1 MRRVLFLVHR
11 IPYPPNKGD
20 KIRSFNILRHLSR
33 SCRVSLGCFYDDPE
47 DIAHVP
53 ALAEWCAEV
62 HALPLRPSRAR
73 LSSLRGLLSGEPL
86 TLPYYRDPAMAR
98 WVRSQREAGVD
109 RVVVFSAAMAQYLSR
124 SDHANC
130 RVVVDFVDVDSEKW
144 RQYAPDCRFP
154 LNYLYRRE
162 AQRLL
167 DFERETAARA
177 DAAVFVSEEEA
188 GLFRRLAP
196 ETADRVHAIDN
207 GVDTDYFSP
216 ERAYP
221 SPYAEGE
228 RHLVFTGAMDYR
240 ANIDAVCWFA
250 DEVFPRIIAQ
260 SPEARF
266 TIVGARPAPAVQRLA
281 RHPAITVTGTVA
293 DVRPYQAHAAAAV
306 APLRIARGVQ
316 NKVLEAMSMGL
327 AVVATPQAID
337 GLRAGPDMDWRV
349 SGDPEGLAALAVEV
363 LSDRALAQRLGAA
376 GRRNV
381 LALYAWDSHMARFSE
396 LLDGGG
402 ADSQGHRRRA

>member
-86 TLPYYRDPAMAR
+86 TLPYYRDPQMIE
-98 WVRSQREAGVD
+98 WVRARLNGGMD
-109 RVVVFSAAMAQYLSR
+109 RVVIFSAAMAQYLSAG
-124 SDHANC
+124 DYANR

-144 RQYAPDCRFP
+144 RQYAPDCHFP
-154 LNYLYRRE
+154 MNLLYRRE
-162 AQRLL
+162 AERLL
-167 DFERETAARA
+167 AFERDLAARA

-188 GLFRRLAP
+188 ALFRGLAP
-196 ETADRVHAIDN
+196 EIAARVHAVDN

-216 ERAYP
+216 ERSYP
-221 SPYAEGE
+221 NPYAEGE

-240 ANIDAVCWFA
+240 ANVDAVRWFA
-250 DEVFPRIIAQ
+250 EEVFPRIIARV
-260 SPEARF
+260 PEARF

-281 RHPAITVTGTVA
+281 RHPAITVTGTVP
-293 DVRPYQAHAAAAV
+293 DVRPWQAHAAAAV

-337 GLRAGPDMDWRV
+337 GLRGGADLEWRV
-349 SGDPEGLAALAVEV
+349 SEDPEALAELAVQV
-363 LSDRALAQRLGAA
+363 LTDRAMARRLGEA

-381 LALYAWDSHMARFSE
+381 LALYAWDSHMARFAD
-396 LLDGGG
+396 LMDGGNG
-402 ADSQGHRRRA
+402 GPLKQRRMA